1 MEVVVDPPSVDALGE
16 QGTEDGPRDLV
27 GWEVGATLGVRKSE

>member
-16 QGTEDGPRDLV
+16 QGMEGAPRDFV
-27 GWEVGATLGVRKSE
+27 GLEVGATLGVRKSE